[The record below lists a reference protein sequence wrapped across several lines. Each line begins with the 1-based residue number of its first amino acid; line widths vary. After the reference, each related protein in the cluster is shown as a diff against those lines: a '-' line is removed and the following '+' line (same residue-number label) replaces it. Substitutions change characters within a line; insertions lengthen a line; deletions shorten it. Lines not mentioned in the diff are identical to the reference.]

1 MKILS
6 VNNVKEALYYL
17 RKEQERRDIIMWR
30 SRKAL
35 VDIKDMSD
43 EYLENVINF
52 LEEQEELEEILW

>member
-52 LEEQEELEEILW
+52 LEEQGEPEDIL

>member
-52 LEEQEELEEILW
+52 LEEQEELDEIL

>member
-52 LEEQEELEEILW
+52 LEEQGELEEILW

>member
-6 VNNVKEALYYL
+6 ANNVKEALYYL

-52 LEEQEELEEILW
+52 LEEQEELEEIL

>member
-17 RKEQERRDIIMWR
+17 KKEQERRDIIMWR

-35 VDIKDMSD
+35 IDIKDMSD

-52 LEEQEELEEILW
+52 LEEQEELEEIL

>member
-17 RKEQERRDIIMWR
+17 RKEQERRDTVMWR

-35 VDIKDMSD
+35 IDIKDMSD

-52 LEEQEELEEILW
+52 LEEQEELQEIL

>member
-35 VDIKDMSD
+35 IDIKDMSD

-52 LEEQEELEEILW
+52 LEEQEELEEIL

>member
-17 RKEQERRDIIMWR
+17 KKEQERRDIIMWR

-52 LEEQEELEEILW
+52 LEEQEELEEIL

>member
-6 VNNVKEALYYL
+6 VNNAGEALYYL
-17 RKEQERRDIIMWR
+17 RKEQERRDTVMWR

-35 VDIKDMSD
+35 IDIKDMSD

-52 LEEQEELEEILW
+52 LEEQEELEEIL

>member
-6 VNNVKEALYYL
+6 VNNAKEALYYL

-35 VDIKDMSD
+35 IDIKDMSD

-52 LEEQEELEEILW
+52 LEEQEELEEIL

>member
-52 LEEQEELEEILW
+52 LEEQEGLEEIL

>member
-17 RKEQERRDIIMWR
+17 RKEQERRDLIMWR

-35 VDIKDMSD
+35 IDIKDISN
-43 EYLENVINF
+43 EYLENVINSQIQF
-52 LEEQEELEEILW
+52 ILQILVI

>member
-35 VDIKDMSD
+35 IDIKDMSD
-43 EYLENVINF
+43 EYLKNVINF
-52 LEEQEELEEILW
+52 LEEQEELEEIL

>member
-17 RKEQERRDIIMWR
+17 RKEQERRDVIMWR
-30 SRKAL
+30 SRRAL

-52 LEEQEELEEILW
+52 LEEQEGLEEIL

>member
-43 EYLENVINF
+43 EYLENVTNF
-52 LEEQEELEEILW
+52 LEEQEGLEEIL

>member
-43 EYLENVINF
+43 GYLENVINF
-52 LEEQEELEEILW
+52 LEEQEELQEIL

>member
-52 LEEQEELEEILW
+52 LEEQGELEEIL

>member
-52 LEEQEELEEILW
+52 LKEQEELEEIL

>member
-6 VNNVKEALYYL
+6 VNNVKEARYYV

-35 VDIKDMSD
+35 IDIKDMSD

-52 LEEQEELEEILW
+52 LEEQEELEKTL

>member
-52 LEEQEELEEILW
+52 LEEQEELEEIL

>member
-6 VNNVKEALYYL
+6 ANNVKEALYYL

-52 LEEQEELEEILW
+52 LKEQEELEEIL

>member
-35 VDIKDMSD
+35 IDIKDMSD

-52 LEEQEELEEILW
+52 LEEQEGLEEIL

>member
-17 RKEQERRDIIMWR
+17 RKEQERRDLIMWR

-52 LEEQEELEEILW
+52 LEEQEELEEVL

>member
-6 VNNVKEALYYL
+6 VNNAREALYYL
-17 RKEQERRDIIMWR
+17 RKEQERRDTVMWR

-35 VDIKDMSD
+35 IDIKDMSD

-52 LEEQEELEEILW
+52 LEEQEELEEIL

>member
-17 RKEQERRDIIMWR
+17 RKEQERRDTVMWR

-43 EYLENVINF
+43 EYLENVTNF
-52 LEEQEELEEILW
+52 LEEQEELEEIL

>member
-52 LEEQEELEEILW
+52 LEEQEEFEEIL

>member
-6 VNNVKEALYYL
+6 VNNAREALYYL

-52 LEEQEELEEILW
+52 LEEQEGLEEIL

>member
-52 LEEQEELEEILW
+52 LEEQEELQEIL

>member
-17 RKEQERRDIIMWR
+17 RKEQERRDLIMWR

-35 VDIKDMSD
+35 IDIKDMSD

-52 LEEQEELEEILW
+52 LEEQEELEEIL